1 MYRYDADELENMANG
16 IVAAIRKY
24 AIPINELTDQE
35 IWQELQKS
43 GYRFPIGAAKY
54 GDTTYDRIYQEYYS
68 CCHDNCSSNQT
79 FIPSGYETF
88 IAWINVCTSG
98 GWLEE
103 AQRTKHI
110 HII

>member
-54 GDTTYDRIYQEYYS
+54 GDTTYDRIHQETNWWFEAL
-68 CCHDNCSSNQT
+68 HL
-79 FIPSGYETF
+79 
-88 IAWINVCTSG
+88 A
-98 GWLEE
+98 LERVR
-103 AQRTKHI
+103 QNND
-110 HII
+110 